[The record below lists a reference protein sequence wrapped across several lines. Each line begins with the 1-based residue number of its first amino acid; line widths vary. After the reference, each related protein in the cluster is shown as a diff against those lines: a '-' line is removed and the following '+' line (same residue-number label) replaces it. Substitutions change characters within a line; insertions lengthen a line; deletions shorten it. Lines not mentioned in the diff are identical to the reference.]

1 MSSQFGTRS
10 IPQAQ
15 PWNAAG
21 GNDQAQSWWLLALLL
36 LGRKRIQS
44 WTGLGWR
51 RQRILKSG
59 VADGEEELLRIPDL
73 GGFSSPLSLNSH
85 LTEVTEKAGIWG
97 AETYKFISF
106 VRFDKEML
114 FLTSELLEQTS
125 KLLLNYESSC
135 WQRKR
140 NGLILSWNAPEIA
153 LLKRV
158 RVKCSGRDMEVQCG
172 SSNV

>member
-1 MSSQFGTRS
+1 MSSQFRTRS
-10 IPQAQ
+10 ILAQ
-15 PWNAAG
+15 PWDAAG
-21 GNDQAQSWWLLALLL
+21 GNDRAQSWLPLALHLP
-36 LGRKRIQS
+36 GRKRIQS

-51 RQRILKSG
+51 GRQRILKNG
-59 VADGEEELLRIPDL
+59 VADGEEELFRIPDL
-73 GGFSSPLSLNSH
+73 GGFGSPLSLNSH

-97 AETYKFISF
+97 AETCKLSSF

-114 FLTSELLEQTS
+114 FLTSELPEQTF

-158 RVKCSGRDMEVQCG
+158 RVKCSGRDMEMQCG